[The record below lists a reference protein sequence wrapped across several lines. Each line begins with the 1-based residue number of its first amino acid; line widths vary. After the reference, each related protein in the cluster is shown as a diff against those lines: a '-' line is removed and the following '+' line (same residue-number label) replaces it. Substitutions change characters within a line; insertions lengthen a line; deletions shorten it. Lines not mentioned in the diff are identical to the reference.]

1 MSAHVVHDG
10 HSVSIGGGNK
20 QTYTDVTEAMRIEP
34 QVPKNP
40 AFANFEA
47 GVRASA
53 ESNSTGNG
61 TGSRIDQNAT
71 TYSANQPQN
80 NNMLTRNQK
89 SSDASSSTG
98 GPKADTPIL
107 GMSFGHN
114 IADSLH

>member
-10 HSVSIGGGNK
+10 ATSVSIGGGNK
-20 QTYTDVTEAMRIEP
+20 QLYTEVAEEIKTET

-40 AFANFEA
+40 HFANFEA
-47 GVRASA
+47 GVRTSA
-53 ESNSTGNG
+53 ESNQNA

-80 NNMLTRNQK
+80 ANMLTKHNK

-107 GMSFGHN
+107 GMSFGN
-114 IADSLH
+114 NVVDSLH